1 MAETKFKIGEI
12 EIGSGRPFVI
22 AGPCVVE
29 SQEIAF
35 AVAEQLTRVSH
46 KLKIPIIYKSSY
58 IKANR
63 QSVKSFSTIGIDKAL
78 KILADVKSKFKMPI
92 LTDIHKPD
100 EAGMAA
106 EIADCLQ
113 IPAFL
118 CRQTELVQAA
128 ANTGLPLNIKKGQFM
143 APEDMAEI
151 ATKAVEA
158 GNNKLMLTERG
169 TTFGYHDLVVDYR
182 SLVIMKKTGF
192 PVIFDC
198 SHSVQRPGIEDGSSG
213 GSPEFII
220 PLAKAAVAVGVDG
233 LFIETHP
240 DPQNA
245 KSDRNCQLKLN
256 LLEDMISQVLE
267 VWK

>member
-1 MAETKFKIGEI
+1 VAETKFKIGEI
-12 EIGSGRPFVI
+12 EIGSGKPFII

-29 SQEIAF
+29 SKEIAF
-35 AVAEQLTRVSH
+35 ATAE
-46 KLKIPIIYKSSY
+46 KLKIISQKLDIPFIYKSSY

-63 QSVKSFSTIGIDKAL
+63 QSGKSFATIGVDKAL
-78 KILADVKSKFKMPI
+78 KILADVKSQFNVPI

-100 EAGMAA
+100 EADMAA
-106 EIADCLQ
+106 EVADCLQ

-118 CRQTELVQAA
+118 CRQTELVLAA
-128 ANTGLPLNIKKGQFM
+128 AKTGLPLNIKKGQFM
-143 APEDMAEI
+143 APEDMSEI
-151 ATKAVEA
+151 AQKAVSE
-158 GNNKLMLTERG
+158 GNNKVILTERG
-169 TTFGYHDLVVDYR
+169 TTFGYHDLIVDFR

-198 SHSVQRPGIEDGSSG
+198 THSVQKPGAKGGSSG
-213 GSPEFII
+213 GSPEFIL

-240 DPQNA
+240 DPQKA
-245 KSDRNCQLKLN
+245 KSDKNCQLKLD
-256 LLEDMISQVLE
+256 LLEDMIRQVLK

>member
-1 MAETKFKIGEI
+1 MAETKFKIGDI
-12 EIGSGRPFVI
+12 EIGSGRLVII

-35 AVAEQLTRVSH
+35 TTAEHIAKVSE
-46 KLKIPIIYKSSY
+46 KYNIPFIYKSSY

-63 QSVKSFSTIGIDKAL
+63 QSVTSFSTIGIDKAL
-78 KILADVKSKFKMPI
+78 KILAEVKNKFNMPI

-106 EIADCLQ
+106 EVADCLQ

-128 ANTGLPLNIKKGQFM
+128 AKTGLPLEIKKGQFM
-143 APEDMAEI
+143 APENMGDI
-151 ATKAVEA
+151 AAKAVSA
-158 GNNKLMLTERG
+158 GNNKVMLTERG

-182 SLVIMKKTGF
+182 SLVIMKKIGF

-198 SHSVQRPGIEDGSSG
+198 THSVQRPGAEGDTSG

-245 KSDRNCQLKLN
+245 KSDKNCQLKLD
-256 LLEDMISQVLE
+256 LLEDMISQVLK